1 MSHRILYV
9 DDEPDMRDIVSLALD
24 REPAFDVRSC
34 GSGREALEIAAEWRP
49 DLVLLDVV
57 MPDMDG
63 PTTLAR
69 LREIPAGRS
78 VPVVFLTA
86 RSQPSDIARL
96 TAFGAAGVIAK
107 PFSPMKLAA
116 TVKIY
121 LDPSTDAGL

>member
-9 DDEPDMRDIVSLALD
+9 DDEPDMRDIVSHALG
-24 REPAFDVRSC
+24 REPSFDVRSC
-34 GSGREALEIAAEWRP
+34 GSGREALDIAAEWRP

-69 LREIPAGRS
+69 LREIPAGQS

-86 RSQPSDIARL
+86 RSHSSEVERL
-96 TAFGAAGVIAK
+96 MGLGAAGVIAK
-107 PFSPMKLAA
+107 PFSPLNLAA
-116 TVKIY
+116 TIQIH
-121 LDPSTDAGL
+121 LAPPTDPDP

>member
-9 DDEPDMRDIVSLALD
+9 DDEPDMRDIVSLSLD
-24 REPAFDVRSC
+24 REPSFDVRSC
-34 GSGREALEIAAEWRP
+34 GSGREALDIVAEWRP
-49 DLVLLDVV
+49 DAILLDVV

-86 RSQPSDIARL
+86 RSHPSEIARL
-96 TAFGAAGVIAK
+96 MALGAAGVIAK
-107 PFSPMKLAA
+107 PFSPLNLAS

-121 LDPSTDAGL
+121 LDPSTDPGR